1 MSNIIT
7 ALSNKYYSK
16 KQLILSN
23 ILKNNRVRRV
33 T

>member
-1 MSNIIT
+1 MNESYYN
-7 ALSNKYYSK
+7 SVKYYSK

-23 ILKNNRVRRV
+23 ILKNNRVGRV